1 MEFTL
6 HKEIGFFA
14 NTRIS
19 NMDINQ
25 LLKSNIFD
33 FLETQEKQ
41 RHTPGRTD
49 DGNLSSKETDN
60 SIIA

>member
-6 HKEIGFFA
+6 HKEIIFFFA

-25 LLKSNIFD
+25 LLKFD
-33 FLETQEKQ
+33 ISVFRNTGKTKT
-41 RHTPGRTD
+41 HTWQ
-49 DGNLSSKETDN
+49 N
-60 SIIA
+60 

>member
-6 HKEIGFFA
+6 HKEIFFA

-25 LLKSNIFD
+25 LLKFNIF

-49 DGNLSSKETDN
+49 DGNLSSKETDHLL
-60 SIIA
+60 IT